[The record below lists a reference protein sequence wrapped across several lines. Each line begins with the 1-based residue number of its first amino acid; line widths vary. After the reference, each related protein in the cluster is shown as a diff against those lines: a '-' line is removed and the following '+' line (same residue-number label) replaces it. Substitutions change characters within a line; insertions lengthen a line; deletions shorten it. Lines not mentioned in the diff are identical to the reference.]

1 MKERYIPME
10 NRRGNLC
17 RYILPTVASSCCNF
31 LYVVVDGIF
40 VGQGVGVDAL
50 GAVNIAMPFT
60 LITTAL
66 AMLMGIG
73 GVTVT
78 AIRLGRGDEKGA
90 NDAFLHASA
99 ISVAIGVL
107 LMLAGMIFSRP
118 VAAISGANGT
128 FLELTATYIFY
139 YSAFSLP
146 FVCSIL
152 LQGFVRNDG
161 SPGLVSVAVI
171 TGAVTNIFLDWLFVF
186 PLKLGIAGAAVASG
200 LGQVSSLLILLL
212 HFVRRKGV
220 LRLRPFHLSPFL
232 FWKIFKRGLPEMIS
246 QFGTPVTTVWMNHVL
261 IRQLGDLAVSA
272 FSVLA
277 YLTSFSMGFF
287 FGVSEGLQPL
297 IGQSYGKKDPTAL
310 RWYFRAGLLINLA
323 GSVLVFVLF
332 LLWGGP
338 ICSLFNSDPRLVKTA
353 TDALPKFGWAFI
365 VISQNLIISA
375 YLYSTKR
382 TLQAIIAAICRCLIL
397 NTLTILLLPLLFGG
411 GLIWQTVGIAET
423 LSLLVY
429 WVLLKTSERKG
440 IVFR

>member
-1 MKERYIPME
+1 ME

-171 TGAVTNIFLDWLFVF
+171 TGAVTNI
-186 PLKLGIAGAAVASG
+186 
-200 LGQVSSLLILLL
+200 
-212 HFVRRKGV
+212 
-220 LRLRPFHLSPFL
+220 
-232 FWKIFKRGLPEMIS
+232 
-246 QFGTPVTTVWMNHVL
+246 
-261 IRQLGDLAVSA
+261 
-272 FSVLA
+272 
-277 YLTSFSMGFF
+277 
-287 FGVSEGLQPL
+287 
-297 IGQSYGKKDPTAL
+297 
-310 RWYFRAGLLINLA
+310 
-323 GSVLVFVLF
+323 
-332 LLWGGP
+332 
-338 ICSLFNSDPRLVKTA
+338 
-353 TDALPKFGWAFI
+353 
-365 VISQNLIISA
+365 
-375 YLYSTKR
+375 
-382 TLQAIIAAICRCLIL
+382 
-397 NTLTILLLPLLFGG
+397 
-411 GLIWQTVGIAET
+411 
-423 LSLLVY
+423 
-429 WVLLKTSERKG
+429 
-440 IVFR
+440 